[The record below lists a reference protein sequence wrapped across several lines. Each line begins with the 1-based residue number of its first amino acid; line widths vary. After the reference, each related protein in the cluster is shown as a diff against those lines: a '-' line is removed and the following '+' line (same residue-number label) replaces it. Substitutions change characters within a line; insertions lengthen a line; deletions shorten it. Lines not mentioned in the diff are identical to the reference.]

1 MPELPEV
8 ETIKRGLL
16 PRLRGKIIRRIVLS
30 PDPKGSR
37 VLRRYPSERRFVR
50 KVTGRKI
57 VTLRRRA
64 KYLLFDLDSGEI
76 LIVHLGMSGQ
86 LLLRPARS
94 TPPAHTRLIMEI
106 SGAGRL
112 YFVDPRKFGE
122 VYLFS
127 KAEREPRVNP
137 FTLGPEPLGR
147 RFTPEVLA
155 EHLKKRRAA
164 IKTVLLDQKAIAGL
178 GNIYTDEA
186 LFRARIHPRKRSE
199 DLTGREIER
208 LFQSIRD
215 VLREAIRLHGTS
227 AADRQYVDSEGALGK
242 FQTRLN
248 VYQRKGECCPSCQ
261 TVIETMKIG
270 GRTAHFCPR
279 CQKEELESPGSRPSH
294 SAKHGLRIT
303 GY

>member
-16 PRLRGKIIRRIVLS
+16 PRLRGKIIRRIVIS

-64 KYLLFDLDSGEI
+64 KYLLFELDSGETMI
-76 LIVHLGMSGQ
+76 IHLGMSGQ
-86 LLLRPARS
+86 LLLRPARTAS
-94 TPPAHTRLIMEI
+94 PPHTRII
-106 SGAGRL
+106 FTIAGAGDL
-112 YFVDPRKFGE
+112 FFVDPRKFGE
-122 VYLFS
+122 VYLYSEAEGDMVVDPFS
-127 KAEREPRVNP
+127 
-137 FTLGPEPLGR
+137 LGPEPLGKS
-147 RFTPEVLA
+147 FTPQVLA
-155 EHLKKRRAA
+155 RKLHGRRSP
-164 IKTVLLDQKAIAGL
+164 IKVALLDQKLIAGL

-279 CQKEELESPGSRPSH
+279 CQRDKSNS
-294 SAKHGLRIT
+294 
-303 GY
+303 